1 MYLFRKTSNAPVGN
15 VIYIMNKM
23 YNRRTSKYEV
33 YPVKSL
39 FCKPYLPRNKQLLN
53 VGEVTFLKVIIIL
66 FLERQS
72 GVLILTYNRQKV
84 NRCNAGCCKDV
95 NGDIIV
101 RGPHCTQD
109 NVVIPWLK

>member
-23 YNRRTSKYEV
+23 YNRRMKLSDYSSKYEV

-39 FCKPYLPRNKQLLN
+39 CCKPNLPINKQLLN

-95 NGDIIV
+95 NG
-101 RGPHCTQD
+101 GYNCT
-109 NVVIPWLK
+109 WTTLY